1 MVVKESDKDDDME
14 NKPSDKDDD
23 LENKPSDKDEEE
35 NSPSKI

>member
-35 NSPSKI
+35 NSPRKR